1 MDKLIVLLLIVFII
15 FIIYNTKENTQEKF
29 TNDMGIYQR
38 AANLGIRYLD
48 KMVYFKDKSGVMFDI
63 DDTLLFVNGD
73 KLSPITPMI
82 DLLNYC
88 ITKDLLIIIITAR
101 SNEYRTETI
110 KHLNKYGID
119 YSYLYLRKS
128 PQDDN
133 DPNFKSKVKQKLLND
148 HKIKI
153 IMSVGDQ
160 MVDIVGDYS
169 GYCLKLP
176 SRISG
181 DNRLFEKLPDSDKIR
196 EII

>member
-1 MDKLIVLLLIVFII
+1 MAV
-15 FIIYNTKENTQEKF
+15 
-29 TNDMGIYQR
+29 YQR
-38 AANLGIRYLD
+38 AANLGIKYLD
-48 KMVYFKDKSGVMFDI
+48 KIVSFKDKSAVMFDI

-73 KLSPITPMI
+73 KLSPITPII

-101 SNEYRTETI
+101 SSNYRTETI
-110 KHLNKYGID
+110 KHLNKYGIN

-133 DPNFKSKVKQKLLND
+133 DMNFKSRVKQKLLND
-148 HKIKI
+148 HNITI
-153 IMSVGDQ
+153 LMSVGDQ

-176 SRISG
+176 SRISN
-181 DNRLFEKLPDSDKIR
+181 DNRLFDRLPGSNKIK